1 VYELAEKKKV
11 AMEDII
17 EAIDSMTVLELNEL
31 VKALE
36 DKYGVTAAAPVA
48 VAAAGG
54 PAAAAGEAAEAEE
67 EKTEFDVV
75 LLAAGDRKVQVIRE
89 VKAVTGLGLKEAKAL
104 VDDAPKAVKEKLS
117 QDEADKVAEQLRDAG
132 AQIEIK

>member
-1 VYELAEKKKV
+1 MAEKKKV

>member
-1 VYELAEKKKV
+1 VYELAEKKKL

-36 DKYGVTAAAPVA
+36 EKYGVTAAAQVA

-54 PAAAAGEAAEAEE
+54 PAASADEAEGAEE

-89 VKAVTGLGLKEAKAL
+89 VKAITGMGLKEAKAL
-104 VDDAPKAVKEKLS
+104 VDDAPKAIKEKLS
-117 QDEADKVAEQLRDAG
+117 KDEADKVAEQLRDAG

>member
-36 DKYGVTAAAPVA
+36 DKYGVTAAAPMA

-54 PAAAAGEAAEAEE
+54 PAAAAGEAAGVEE

>member
-1 VYELAEKKKV
+1 MAEKKKV
-11 AMEDII
+11 ALEDII

-36 DKYGVTAAAPVA
+36 EKYGVTAAAPVA

-54 PAAAAGEAAEAEE
+54 PAAAGGEAGGAEE

-89 VKAVTGLGLKEAKAL
+89 VKALTGLGLKEAKAL

-117 QDEADKVAEQLRDAG
+117 KDEADKVAAQLRDAG